1 MNNIQ
6 ITYPKTDFDFNEITL
21 SQPNVITGGTY
32 LTKILHL
39 NKPLYL
45 QIPKCNTKQGFVK
58 HNKKISCDLLL
69 NNLNEE
75 LIGWFE
81 NLDNRCKDI
90 FIQKSIEWF
99 STPLEK
105 DDIDTLFTP
114 TLKLYRSGKFSL
126 VKTNIKMNASN
137 DHPLITIYD
146 ESQQSVSIESVTS
159 DTNLI
164 VILEIVGIKFTSR
177 NFALEVEIKQAMIV
191 KELEEEDIEFKKC
204 LIQPI
209 APIHFKSNIKPELYV
224 DTTGTLDEAVKDIDF
239 LTQNKIQLKEME
251 TISNNKYLT
260 MTITD
265 NNDNLVNTN
274 ETIPDIN
281 TNNICNETEFQNNT
295 LNSIVETIKEQSFD
309 DIPKEFITLTKPSYT
324 DEIVPLDDIEELL
337 VDNPDE
343 LLELHKPEDIYYE
356 LYKTAKQKA
365 KEALL
370 EVKRIKQQYN
380 IYTSDEDTEDD
391 SYVEST
397 DDEMEDIEEFK

>member
-114 TLKLYRSGKFSL
+114 TLKLYKSGKFSL
-126 VKTNIKMNASN
+126 VKTNIKMNSST

-146 ESQQSVSIESVTS
+146 ESQQPVSIESVTS

-177 NFALEVEIKQAMIV
+177 NFSLEVEIKQAMTV
-191 KELEEEDIEFKKC
+191 TELEEDIEFKKC

-209 APIHFKSNIKPELYV
+209 APIYFKSNIKPELYV
-224 DTTGTLDEAVKDIDF
+224 DTTGTLDDAVTDIGF
-239 LTQNKIQLKEME
+239 LTENKIELKENE
-251 TISNNKYLT
+251 KESNKKSLT
-260 MTITD
+260 LNITD
-265 NNDNLVNTN
+265 LPDNLVNTN
-274 ETIPDIN
+274 ETISDTK
-281 TNNICNETEFQNNT
+281 TNNIFNETDFQEKH
-295 LNSIVETIKEQSFD
+295 LNSIVNDIKEQSFD
-309 DIPKEFITLTKPSYT
+309 NPPQEFITLTNPSYT
-324 DEIVPLDDIEELL
+324 EEIVSLDDIEELL
-337 VDNPDE
+337 VDNHQE

-391 SYVEST
+391 SYIEST
-397 DDEMEDIEEFK
+397 DDEIEDIEEF

>member
-21 SQPNVITGGTY
+21 SQPTVITGGTY
-32 LTKILHL
+32 LTKIVHL

-45 QIPKCNTKQGFVK
+45 QLPKCNTKQGFVK

-114 TLKLYRSGKFSL
+114 TLKLYKSGKFSL
-126 VKTNIKMNASN
+126 VKTNIKMNSSN

-146 ESQQSVSIESVTS
+146 ESQQPVSIESVTS

-177 NFALEVEIKQAMIV
+177 NFALEVEIKQAMTV
-191 KELEEEDIEFKKC
+191 TELEEDIEFKKC

-209 APIHFKSNIKPELYV
+209 APINFKSNIKPELYI
-224 DTTGTLDEAVKDIDF
+224 DTTGTLDDAVTDIDF
-239 LTQNKIQLKEME
+239 LTQNKIELKENE
-251 TISNNKYLT
+251 KESNKKSLT
-260 MTITD
+260 LNITEIH
-265 NNDNLVNTN
+265 DNLVDKK
-274 ETIPDIN
+274 ESIPTTK
-281 TNNICNETEFQNNT
+281 TNNIFNETEVQEKH
-295 LNSIVETIKEQSFD
+295 LNSIVKTIKEQSVD
-309 DIPKEFITLTKPSYT
+309 NTPQDFITLTKPSYT
-324 DEIVPLDDIEELL
+324 EEIVSLDDIEELL
-337 VDNPDE
+337 VDNPEE

-391 SYVEST
+391 SYIEST
-397 DDEMEDIEEFK
+397 DDEIEDVEEF

>member
-6 ITYPKTDFDFNEITL
+6 ITYPKTDFDFNELIL
-21 SQPNVITGGTY
+21 SQPTVITGGTY
-32 LTKILHL
+32 LTKILHM

-45 QIPKCNTKQGFVK
+45 QIPKCKTKQGFVK
-58 HNKKISCDLLL
+58 HKKKISCDLLL

-90 FIQKSIEWF
+90 FIQKSLEWF

-126 VKTNIKMNASN
+126 VKTNIKMNNSN

-146 ESQQSVSIESVTS
+146 ESQQPVSIESVTS

-177 NFALEVEIKQAMIV
+177 NFALEVEIKQAMTV
-191 KELEEEDIEFKKC
+191 TEVEEDIEFKKC

-209 APIHFKSNIKPELYV
+209 APIHFRSNIKPELYI
-224 DTTGTLDEAVKDIDF
+224 DTNGTLDDAVNHIEF
-239 LTQNKIQLKEME
+239 LSHHKINSKETEE
-251 TISNNKYLT
+251 TEESISKENTLTKTIPNN
-260 MTITD
+260 
-265 NNDNLVNTN
+265 NNNLVNID
-274 ETIPDIN
+274 ETIN
-281 TNNICNETEFQNNT
+281 TIESNNEYKDTYLQDQK
-295 LNSIVETIKEQSFD
+295 LNSIVENIKEQSSD
-309 DIPKEFITLTKPSYT
+309 NIEFITLTKPCYT
-324 DEIVPLDDIEELL
+324 DEIVPLDDVEEIL
-337 VDNPDE
+337 VDNPNDM
-343 LLELHKPEDIYYE
+343 LELHKPEDIYYQ

-391 SYVEST
+391 SYVESS
-397 DDEMEDIEEFK
+397 DDEIEDMEEI